1 MNMNTHV
8 IASRQYVAALEA
20 EAAAKRAVATAKEL
34 LVEASDRAGRA
45 TGVVDG
51 KAVTITQAIRRSFS
65 LDALRGLVDSAVFA
79 VVTKTSVDAKSFDR
93 LRQNGSIAATVED
106 AVTNGTPYVRVNIT
120 DATEAEQAEQDS
132 ASKAL

>member
-34 LVEASDRAGRA
+34 LVEASERAGRA
-45 TGVVDG
+45 TCVVDG

>member
-1 MNMNTHV
+1 MNTHV
-8 IASRQYVAALEA
+8 IASKQYVAALEA

-34 LVEASDRAGRA
+34 LVEASERAGRP
-45 TGVVDG
+45 TCVVDG

-65 LDALRGLVDSAVFA
+65 LDALRDLVDSAVFA
-79 VVTKTSVDAKSFDR
+79 VVTKTSVDSKSFDR

-132 ASKAL
+132 ASPEAL

>member
-1 MNMNTHV
+1 MNTHV
-8 IASRQYVAALEA
+8 IASKQYVAALEA

-45 TGVVDG
+45 TCVVAG
-51 KAVTITQAIRRSFS
+51 KAVTTTQAIRRSFS

-79 VVTKTSVDAKSFDR
+79 VVTKTSVDSKSFDR

>member
-1 MNMNTHV
+1 
-8 IASRQYVAALEA
+8 
-20 EAAAKRAVATAKEL
+20 
-34 LVEASDRAGRA
+34 
-45 TGVVDG
+45 
-51 KAVTITQAIRRSFS
+51 
-65 LDALRGLVDSAVFA
+65 VFA
-79 VVTKTSVDAKSFDR
+79 VVTKTSVDSKSFDR